1 MLTDKQFQH
10 FRTFGF
16 VVLRDLFTPQEVE
29 TLRAEYEA
37 ELDRVYA
44 HAPFTGETRY
54 WTTMLHPRTP
64 PVREPPGGRALLQR
78 GRAALRRRRD
88 RHRHRR
94 QPLRRRHALAPR
106 HGPDPDQD
114 CYGIKFAFYLDPVD
128 ATSGALRLIPG
139 SHNRVF
145 HDQIRESLESLALGV
160 ADVPAYVCASSP
172 GDVVPFDMRCWH
184 ASHGGSSGRRM
195 STCVYYNN
203 PRGAVEEAATR
214 KRAIQSRQTPVQY
227 GREGQPMFPAEWL
240 ANPGG
245 SPKRQRWLNRMAE
258 LGYFELDGANGAQM
272 RQESGPV
279 QGRPGPVGSAA

>member
-29 TLRAEYEA
+29 TLRNEYEE

-54 WTTMLHPRTP
+54 WTPMLHPRTP
-64 PVREPPGGRALLQR
+64 LYASLLEDKRFCSVAEQLYGDDVIGIGTDANR
-78 GRAALRRRRD
+78 YVGDTRWHPD
-88 RHRHRR
+88 
-94 QPLRRRHALAPR
+94 

-145 HDQIRESLESLALGV
+145 HDQIRDTLASLELGV
-160 ADVPAYVCASSP
+160 ADVPASVCASSP

-258 LGYFELDGANGAQM
+258 LGYFEL
-272 RQESGPV
+272 
-279 QGRPGPVGSAA
+279 PVGSAA